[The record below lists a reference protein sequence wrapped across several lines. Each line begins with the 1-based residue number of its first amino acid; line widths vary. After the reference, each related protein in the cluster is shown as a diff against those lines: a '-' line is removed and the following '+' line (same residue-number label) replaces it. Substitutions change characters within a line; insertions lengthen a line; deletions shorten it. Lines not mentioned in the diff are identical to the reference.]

1 MAVSQGAHPNV
12 IQERLGHS
20 SIEVTLD
27 TYGHLFPDL
36 DEAVAAWLDELA
48 RTAAASAPQRRL
60 LLGSSPRS
68 QAEVAND
75 QRIVVGAEGFEPPA
89 SSL

>member
-1 MAVSQGAHPNV
+1 MSFRNGSVTRAS
-12 IQERLGHS
+12 RSHS
-20 SIEVTLD
+20 TR
-27 TYGHLFPDL
+27 TATFPDL
-36 DEAVAAWLDELA
+36 DEAVAASLDELA
-48 RTAAASAPQRRL
+48 RTAAPQRRL

-75 QRIVVGAEGFEPPA
+75 QRIVVGAEGFEPPT